1 MGADGLLSVNT
12 VELLLFG
19 FAAVVDLALL
29 FALWE
34 RVNRGRVAIW
44 LTGLVTSVTLIHV
57 GIFLRLMLVDLDS
70 QMSVT
75 IDRLLVM
82 CICLGLLVLP
92 SAMLHAAI
100 RLNHTGLDP
109 YAPKDPRYARLYA
122 PVLLLPVIMFT
133 VWQSAATNFIS
144 HVGVWRVVYLIWLA
158 LVNSVSVYLF
168 LRLRGERWAVRRD
181 SFLIHFS
188 IAIVVISVLAIV
200 YGTIGFRTQ
209 YETPLRLLATLS
221 PLGAA
226 LLFVWHSMRERLLPL
241 VMERTFVYG
250 VILIS
255 LLLTQR
261 LIITPIAGWLRSKT
275 GIDFFFVEG
284 ILITMVIL
292 LVPSLRAR
300 VAEALRN
307 LFSTNVTQ
315 VRNATRQVA
324 LKLSQNAS
332 LDTKELVRW
341 FADEVRHSIA
351 LDHVTIVMD
360 DEVKANDPW
369 VVKSVEPL
377 PHATE
382 CCLTDDM
389 ALIHRQMTD
398 TQRVLEL
405 GNARDKSVRNLLPG
419 FGPEVASHKWY
430 CRPFYNPILGT
441 GAVDTVERAFVR
453 ENVLLAYRLSYR
465 SVTGTVMLGNRVRND
480 RLASEQILVLAL
492 VIDQFVAALHN
503 RREETL
509 RQRAERKML
518 QQEKLSVLGLL
529 AGSLAHELRN
539 PLSSIRTITTL
550 VMEELGED
558 HECQRDLRMVLS
570 EIDRLSLTTNR
581 LLDYARP
588 EPQSCSNVVPDQ
600 LISRIVCILDYLA
613 RQYHVETKL
622 KLQCGGA
629 FIASNE
635 AGLSEIIFNLVKN
648 AIEATRETDGGRVEI
663 VSKCEDGQI
672 VVSVCDNGGGIA
684 DERKANLFQ
693 PFATY
698 KADGNGLG
706 LYAVHERVREL
717 GGSVSFR
724 PNEPCG
730 TVFEVRIPI
739 AGQDDH
745 FGG

>member
-1 MGADGLLSVNT
+1 M
-12 VELLLFG
+12 
-19 FAAVVDLALL
+19 
-29 FALWE
+29 
-34 RVNRGRVAIW
+34 
-44 LTGLVTSVTLIHV
+44 
-57 GIFLRLMLVDLDS
+57 
-70 QMSVT
+70 
-75 IDRLLVM
+75 
-82 CICLGLLVLP
+82 
-92 SAMLHAAI
+92 AAI
-100 RLNHTGLDP
+100 KDGHRL
-109 YAPKDPRYARLYA
+109 
-122 PVLLLPVIMFT
+122 
-133 VWQSAATNFIS
+133 
-144 HVGVWRVVYLIWLA
+144 
-158 LVNSVSVYLF
+158 
-168 LRLRGERWAVRRD
+168 
-181 SFLIHFS
+181 
-188 IAIVVISVLAIV
+188 
-200 YGTIGFRTQ
+200 
-209 YETPLRLLATLS
+209 
-221 PLGAA
+221 
-226 LLFVWHSMRERLLPL
+226 
-241 VMERTFVYG
+241 
-250 VILIS
+250 
-255 LLLTQR
+255 
-261 LIITPIAGWLRSKT
+261 
-275 GIDFFFVEG
+275 FFVEG

-292 LVPSLRAR
+292 WVPSLRAR

-332 LDTKELVRW
+332 LDTAELVRW
-341 FADEVRHSIA
+341 FANEVRHSIE
-351 LDHVTIVMD
+351 LDHVTIVID
-360 DEVKANDPW
+360 DEGEAKGPFVI
-369 VVKSVEPL
+369 KSDEAL
-377 PHATE
+377 PQATE
-382 CCLTDDM
+382 HRLTDDM

-405 GNARDKSVRNLLPG
+405 GSAREKSVRYHSGQTSPG
-419 FGPEVASHKWY
+419 AILDKWY
-430 CRPFYNPILGT
+430 RALLSRRFFSRELISRPILG
-441 GAVDTVERAFVR
+441 VDEVDAVERAFVR

-465 SVTGTVMLGNRVRND
+465 SVTGNVMLGNRVRND
-480 RLASEQILVLAL
+480 RLASEQVLVLAL
-492 VIDQFVAALHN
+492 VIDQFAAALHN

-509 RQRAERKML
+509 RQQAERKML

-550 VMEELGED
+550 VMEELGD
-558 HECQRDLRMVLS
+558 SHECQRDLQMVVS

-588 EPQSCSNVVPDQ
+588 EPQSCSNVLPDQ

-622 KLQCGGA
+622 KLQCDGA

-635 AGLSEIIFNLVKN
+635 AGLSEIVFNLVKN
-648 AIEATRETDGGRVEI
+648 AIEAARETDGGRIEI

-706 LYAVHERVREL
+706 LYAVNERVREL
-717 GGSVSFR
+717 GDSVSFR

-739 AGQDDH
+739 AGQEDH
-745 FGG
+745 SGC